1 MRDIMKDKCDVCDE
15 DGRMNGEWRCAF
27 TGCVT
32 YVDQLERVLRYAQ
45 AVKRGPLDSPGLQME
60 IEKAIAMGKAY
71 GRPFDWGVK
80 T

>member
-1 MRDIMKDKCDVCDE
+1 MSVVHKACPVCGE

-27 TGCVT
+27 TGCVQ

-45 AVKRGPLDSPGLQME
+45 SIKRGPLDSPGLQIE
-60 IEKAIAMGKAY
+60 IEKAIKMGKAY
-71 GRPFDWGVK
+71 GRPWDWGVK